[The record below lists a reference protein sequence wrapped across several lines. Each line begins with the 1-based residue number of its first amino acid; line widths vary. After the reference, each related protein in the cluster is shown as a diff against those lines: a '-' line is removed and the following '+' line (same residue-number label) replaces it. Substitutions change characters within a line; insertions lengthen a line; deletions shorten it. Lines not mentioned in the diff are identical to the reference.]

1 MYSEKAPQMSVD
13 RSQRGTVP
21 EKGKFSSKYWGSTHF
36 KDYLGV
42 LKYHRGSNTN

>member
-1 MYSEKAPQMSVD
+1 MSVD

-21 EKGKFSSKYWGSTHF
+21 EKGKFSSKYWGCTQHF